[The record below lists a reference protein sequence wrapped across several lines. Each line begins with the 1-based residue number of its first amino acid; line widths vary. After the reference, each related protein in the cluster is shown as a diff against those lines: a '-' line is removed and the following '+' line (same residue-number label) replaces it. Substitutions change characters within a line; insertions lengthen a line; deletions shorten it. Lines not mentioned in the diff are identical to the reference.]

1 MSRKLAGLPVD
12 RAFARIG
19 EPALY
24 RPADATP
31 EHMVRVLVG
40 SDEDEAIAFGQ
51 GRPLGRVCA
60 LRVRA
65 AELTPRK
72 GGIFELFGAQYVVA
86 GEPRLADRYRLV
98 WLCRVDPR

>member
-24 RPADATP
+24 RSPDASPDRTI
-31 EHMVRVLVG
+31 RVLVG
-40 SDEDEAIAFGQ
+40 SDGDEGIAFGQ
-51 GRPLGRVCA
+51 GRPLGRISA

-65 AELTPRK
+65 SELTPRK
-72 GGIFELFGAQYVVA
+72 GGIFELFGQQYVVA

-98 WLCRVDPR
+98 WTCAVDAR

>member
-24 RPADATP
+24 RSPDSAPDQT
-31 EHMVRVLVG
+31 VRVLVD
-40 SDEDEAIAFGQ
+40 SDRDEGIAFGQ
-51 GRPLGRVCA
+51 GRPLGRISA

-65 AELTPRK
+65 SDLTPRK
-72 GGIFELFGAQYVVA
+72 GGIFELFGQHYVVA
-86 GEPRLADRYRLV
+86 SDPRLADRYRLV
-98 WLCRVDPR
+98 WTCAVDAR